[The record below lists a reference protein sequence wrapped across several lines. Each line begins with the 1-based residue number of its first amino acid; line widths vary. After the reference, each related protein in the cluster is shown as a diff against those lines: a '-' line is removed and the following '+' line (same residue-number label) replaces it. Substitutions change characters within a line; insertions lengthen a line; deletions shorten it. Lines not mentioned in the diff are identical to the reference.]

1 MGRGPRK
8 EVHIVS
14 ADSIELEEVAIPTGD
29 DAKQKAPGAPYMS
42 YKGFQNYLT
51 RFSEEGLPGRF
62 DGSYFGNQSGSIVAQ
77 TRGTLRYLDL
87 IDDDK
92 HPTDTLKTLV
102 ESDESERKQYL
113 KMIFEEKYADALALS
128 KNATAGQLADVFRE
142 RGLSG
147 ATVQKA
153 ITFFLGM
160 AEDVGVELSPHFK
173 KGRSVASNGGT
184 RKRRATKTAQPTPQS
199 TPHVEPPKPT
209 SVEAQKAAYVNMLMD
224 LAKKDNAETSTQ
236 QALLDRI
243 EKALGIGL
251 SSDGGGG
258 TTDSP

>member
-1 MGRGPRK
+1 MD
-8 EVHIVS
+8 EVP
-14 ADSIELEEVAIPTGD
+14 IPAGD
-29 DAKQKAPGAPYMS
+29 EAKQQAPGAPYMS

-62 DGSYFGNQSGSIVAQ
+62 DGSYFGNQSGSLVAQ

-92 HPTDTLKTLV
+92 HPTDLLKTIV
-102 ESDESERKQYL
+102 EADEGERKQHL

-128 KNATAGQLADVFRE
+128 KNATAGQLAEVFRE

-160 AEDVGVELSPHFK
+160 AEDLGVELSPHFK
-173 KGRSVASNGGT
+173 KGRAAASNGGT
-184 RKRRATKTAQPTPQS
+184 RKRRAAKTTPPTP
-199 TPHVEPPKPT
+199 TPHVVEHKPT
-209 SVEAQKAAYVNMLMD
+209 SVEAQKAAYVNMLME
-224 LAKKDNAETSTQ
+224 LAKKDDADGNSQ

-243 EKALGIGL
+243 EKALGIGVPN
-251 SSDGGGG
+251 GGGG